1 MLALIHNIDT
11 HSFSFNIFTQ
21 NSLSKDVYKNF
32 KEVIDDGGFDI
43 VLGNPPYVKYQ
54 DILPNYRKE
63 LIDTWSTTRNGNYN
77 LYFAFFELGIGLL
90 KKDGKLGYIVPN
102 SYFTSIAAFDLR
114 RYLADNKLLSKII
127 DFTHLKL
134 FSVLTYTCITFLT
147 KEPTETF
154 SFEKIDTYEDI
165 TNLDNIRFS
174 TIRVSDLR
182 AKKWRLLRDKDQKNI
197 KIIENM
203 PNKLGDFFDIK
214 NGIATCSDNI
224 YFVDRYDPIKRV
236 YLKKYESKDYYIE
249 ATITRPIVKISDFDT
264 QEDINS
270 NNRNI
275 IFPYRICDGK
285 VKIIPEDEFRNKYPG
300 CYAYLLAVKPVLL
313 SRDKGKKEYASWYA
327 YARTQ

>member
-1 MLALIHNIDT
+1 MALIHNIDT

-165 TNLDNIRFS
+165 TNLDNIRF
-174 TIRVSDLR
+174 
-182 AKKWRLLRDKDQKNI
+182 
-197 KIIENM
+197 
-203 PNKLGDFFDIK
+203 
-214 NGIATCSDNI
+214 
-224 YFVDRYDPIKRV
+224 
-236 YLKKYESKDYYIE
+236 
-249 ATITRPIVKISDFDT
+249 
-264 QEDINS
+264 
-270 NNRNI
+270 
-275 IFPYRICDGK
+275 
-285 VKIIPEDEFRNKYPG
+285 
-300 CYAYLLAVKPVLL
+300 
-313 SRDKGKKEYASWYA
+313 
-327 YARTQ
+327 